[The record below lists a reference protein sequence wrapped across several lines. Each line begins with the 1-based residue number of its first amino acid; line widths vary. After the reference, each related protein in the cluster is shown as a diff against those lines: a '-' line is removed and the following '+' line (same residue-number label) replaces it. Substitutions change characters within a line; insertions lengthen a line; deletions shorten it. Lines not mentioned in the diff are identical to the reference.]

1 MIAFK
6 VLSLKCALSRNEK
19 CLMIV
24 ATWSQW
30 ASQVFGRGER
40 CCVKPNVQ
48 GVARQVAQ
56 RENP

>member
-1 MIAFK
+1 
-6 VLSLKCALSRNEK
+6 
-19 CLMIV
+19 LMIV